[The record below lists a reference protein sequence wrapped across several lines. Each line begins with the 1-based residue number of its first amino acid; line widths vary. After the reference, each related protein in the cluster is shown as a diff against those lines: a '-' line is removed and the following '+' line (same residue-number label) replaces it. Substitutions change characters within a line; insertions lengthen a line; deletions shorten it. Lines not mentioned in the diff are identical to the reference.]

1 MIKFFRKIRQNML
14 MENKTGKYFKYA
26 IGEIILVVIG
36 ILIALQVNTWNAD
49 RKVNNLKQD
58 YYEQILVDLKNEKA
72 YAQKTIKFLDSLQN
86 QYSTYNQIYTKPNQT
101 FDYILQNIAQLEIKY
116 LNIRFKSITIKSMI
130 DNGEMKLMDT
140 ELRNNLT
147 EYNASKENLLEKYSK
162 NSLLGV
168 DILKTTS
175 IDGGAVMVLQRVNNQ
190 TELATILN
198 LENKL
203 PLIYL
208 GLEAYYVWK
217 LETERKAID
226 DLKKLNEEIDVCIG
240 LIELKL
246 EK

>member
-1 MIKFFRKIRQNML
+1 MIKFFRKIRYDL
-14 MENKTGKYFKYA
+14 MEKNKTGKYFKYA

-36 ILIALQVNTWNAD
+36 ILIALQINTWNEN
-49 RKVNNLKQD
+49 RKVNNLKQN
-58 YYEQILVDLKNEKA
+58 YYVQILVDLKNDKT
-72 YAQKTIKFLDSLQN
+72 YAQKTIKFLDSLQT
-86 QYSTYNQIYTKPNQT
+86 QYSTYNQIFTKPNQS
-101 FDYILQNIAQLEIKY
+101 FDYILQNITQLEINS
-116 LNIRFKSITIKSMI
+116 LRIRFKSTTIESLI

-147 EYNASKENLLEKYSK
+147 DYNSSKEHILEVYSE
-162 NSLLGV
+162 NSSLAL

-175 IDGGAVMVLQRVNNQ
+175 IDGGAVMVLQRMNNQ

-203 PLIYL
+203 PQIYL
-208 GLEAYYVWK
+208 DLEAYYVWK
-217 LETERKAID
+217 LNAEMKAID
-226 DLKKLNEEIDVCIG
+226 GLKKLKEKIDICIG